1 MPRNPASS
9 RAGDARVDR
18 ASRRWSLRLRVIGA
32 IVLVGLAPQIL
43 VFAWSQIDRPVPGHL
58 WGRARDASNDAQAT
72 LARLPLDQA
81 SEPLA
86 QVARRRGV
94 RLRVLDEDAHA
105 VLDVDADNPGE
116 PFNGVEAFFL
126 GTPTETL
133 GEIDDQLGPLPLRPA
148 LEQARRSGW
157 FIACQWISI
166 GYCES
171 IRPQVDAG
179 GGHLVV
185 YVQATS
191 RRAVSG
197 VYELRRQLVKLG
209 LLTVPFALLLAFY
222 VGGRLVR
229 PIETLR
235 RQALAHA
242 KAAGPGVVLA
252 PETRDEVGA
261 LADAFNALLE
271 ALETKRAENEAFVA
285 DLVHELKNPVAAVRV
300 VADTLATGGTD
311 PERAARIARVLRDS
325 STKLDRVVT
334 QFLEIARAE
343 AGLPNEERGMEDVA
357 RLVGAQV
364 ESLRDDDR
372 HPDVTLAFTGGP
384 PGEAQVHGVG
394 DRLETLFLELLENAR
409 SFAGPGGRVDVR
421 VERDGDEVV
430 VVVSD
435 TGPGIA
441 REDLARVF
449 ARFYTTRGRARGTG
463 LGLALVQAVAHAHG
477 GRVAVRSSPGAGATF
492 EVRLPRA

>member
-1 MPRNPASS
+1 MATGGPAS
-9 RAGDARVDR
+9 RDARVDR
-18 ASRRWSLRLRVIGA
+18 TSRRWSLRLRVIGA
-32 IVLVGLAPQIL
+32 IVLVGLAPQLL
-43 VFAWSQIDRPVPGHL
+43 VFAWSQIDRPVQGRL
-58 WGRARDASNDAQAT
+58 WGRARDATDDARAT

-81 SEPLA
+81 SGELER
-86 QVARRRGV
+86 VARSRGV
-94 RLRVLDEDAHA
+94 RLRVLDESEHA
-105 VLDVDADNPGE
+105 VLDVDADSPGE
-116 PFNGVEAFFL
+116 PFNRVEAIFF

-133 GEIDDQLGPLPLRPA
+133 SEIDDQLGPVPLRPTV
-148 LEQARRSGW
+148 EEARRTGW
-157 FIACQWISI
+157 YIACQWISI

-171 IRPQVDAG
+171 IRPQSDAG
-179 GGHLVV
+179 GQHVLI

-197 VYELRRQLVKLG
+197 VYELRGQLLKLG

-242 KAAGPGVVLA
+242 RAAGRGVVLA

-261 LADAFNALLE
+261 LADAFNTLLQALE
-271 ALETKRAENEAFVA
+271 AKRVENEAFVA

-300 VADTLATGGTD
+300 VADTLAAGGTD
-311 PERAARIARVLRDS
+311 PERAERIARVLRDS

-343 AGLPNEERGMEDVA
+343 AGLPNEERAVEDVA
-357 RLVGAQV
+357 RLVAAQV
-364 ESLRDDDR
+364 ESLQADER
-372 HPDVTLAFTGGP
+372 HPHVTLTFTSGL
-384 PGEAQVHGVG
+384 PGDARVHGVA
-394 DRLETLFLELLENAR
+394 DRLEALFLELLENAR
-409 SFAGPGGRVDVR
+409 SFAGAGGRVDVS
-421 VERDGDEVV
+421 VERDDDEVV

-441 REDLARVF
+441 PEDIARVF
-449 ARFYTTRGRARGTG
+449 TRFFTTRGRARGTG
-463 LGLALVQAVAHAHG
+463 LGLALVQAVANAHG
-477 GRVAVRSSPGAGATF
+477 GRVSVRSSTGAGATF